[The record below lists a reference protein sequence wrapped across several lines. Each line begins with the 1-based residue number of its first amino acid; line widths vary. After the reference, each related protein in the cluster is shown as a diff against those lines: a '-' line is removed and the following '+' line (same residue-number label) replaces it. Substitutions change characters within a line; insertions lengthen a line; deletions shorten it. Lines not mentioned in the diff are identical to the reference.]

1 MRLCLFVLP
10 ALVAASLA
18 LADEVP
24 SGPDPG
30 ETESAAAGV
39 ATQARQRAHTR
50 RVKRLPHGDLRY
62 CLDMKSNEQIIRCAE
77 TLRRR

>member
-24 SGPDPG
+24 SGPYPG

-39 ATQARQRAHTR
+39 ATQVKQRVHARRA
-50 RVKRLPHGDLRY
+50 KRLPHGDLRY